1 MTLYSLFQELALYP
15 EFSIGETLH
24 FYAKLH
30 GMSKEFFIERRDYLI
45 ELLQLPRHDHLVGK
59 LSGGQKRRVSLCV
72 ALLHNP
78 KLMVLDEPTVG
89 VDPLLR
95 SR

>member
-1 MTLYSLFQELALYP
+1 MPSED
-15 EFSIGETLH
+15 I
-24 FYAKLH
+24 
-30 GMSKEFFIERRDYLI
+30 LI
-45 ELLQLPRHDHLVGK
+45 RK

-78 KLMVLDEPTVG
+78 KLLILDEPTVG

-95 SR
+95 SRCVCVVCVCRACVCVCDVMCVCEF